1 MGIIK
6 FENKKIEGNLIED
19 VSDIIN
25 LTNLSPSILSFTI
38 NLKNGEFI
46 NYFREYDDGN
56 ESAILLELE
65 KIHLQIKKELKR

>member
-6 FENKKIEGNLIED
+6 FGNKKMEGNLIED

-38 NLKNGEFI
+38 NLKTGEFI
-46 NYFREYDDGN
+46 NYFQEYDDGN
-56 ESAILLELE
+56 ESAILLKLE

>member
-46 NYFREYDDGN
+46 NYFQEYDDGN
-56 ESAILLELE
+56 ESAILLKLE

>member
-6 FENKKIEGNLIED
+6 FGNKKMEGNLIED

-25 LTNLSPSILSFTI
+25 LTNLSPSILTFTI

-46 NYFREYDDGN
+46 NYFQEYDDGN
-56 ESAILLELE
+56 ESAILLKLE